1 LVGLGTRMEPV
12 RTCVGCRQRASQKAL
27 LRVNSV
33 ENRLEFALGGSVGR
47 GAWLHPSSKCLKLA
61 IERKAFG
68 RALKSDRQL
77 EASALITHI
86 EQVETMLATNE

>member
-12 RTCVGCRQRASQKAL
+12 RTCVGCRRRASQKAM

-33 ENRLEFALGGSVGR
+33 ENRLEFALRGSAGR
-47 GAWLHPSSKCLKLA
+47 GAWLHPSSKCLNLA

-68 RALKSDRQL
+68 RALKADRQL
-77 EASALITHI
+77 DASALITHI
-86 EQVETMLATNE
+86 EQAETMLETNE